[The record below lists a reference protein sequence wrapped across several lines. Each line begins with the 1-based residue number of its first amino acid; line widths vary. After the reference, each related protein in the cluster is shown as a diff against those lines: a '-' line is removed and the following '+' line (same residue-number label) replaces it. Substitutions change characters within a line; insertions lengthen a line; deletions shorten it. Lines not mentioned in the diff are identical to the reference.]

1 MTRIDKHDL
10 DKRLSV
16 EREIEKYLE
25 LVPQINAQ
33 FDETNSYLLYSSLIG
48 IKVIELN
55 SGNVTFLNEIDCK
68 DHRKEGKH

>member
-1 MTRIDKHDL
+1 MTKIDKHDL

-33 FDETNSYLLYSSLIG
+33 FDETNTYLLYSSLLG
-48 IKVIELN
+48 IKVIELKT
-55 SGNVTFLNEIDCK
+55 GNV
-68 DHRKEGKH
+68 